1 MKKVLGVVV
10 LLAGIAGGFICGKM
24 QNAQPKAAEAEPVEA
39 AEKKANGEESLEQA
53 QKRILELERELATLR
68 RKYDEK
74 KVNTEKKE
82 DIETE
87 EVVSIVNGDDIM
99 GKLKD
104 KLSAD
109 QLNQVSNAFS
119 ELRERLANR
128 NKSKLEFLASIDTSG
143 MTSKERKTHA
153 KFQELLAK
161 REAINAKMKGGFPD
175 VGAIKELVELGIE
188 MAPVAKEERSLLMR
202 QMAKELGYSGNDVEV
217 VHDAVSNII
226 DCTMPSGLDNISELS
241 EEAAGAAGATEV
253 KIETQ
258 VIGL

>member
-87 EVVSIVNGDDIM
+87 EVVS
-99 GKLKD
+99 
-104 KLSAD
+104 S
-109 QLNQVSNAFS
+109 
-119 ELRERLANR
+119 
-128 NKSKLEFLASIDTSG
+128 
-143 MTSKERKTHA
+143 
-153 KFQELLAK
+153 
-161 REAINAKMKGGFPD
+161 
-175 VGAIKELVELGIE
+175 
-188 MAPVAKEERSLLMR
+188 
-202 QMAKELGYSGNDVEV
+202 
-217 VHDAVSNII
+217 
-226 DCTMPSGLDNISELS
+226 
-241 EEAAGAAGATEV
+241 
-253 KIETQ
+253 IETTRNDFT
-258 VIGL
+258 VPRSIPCIELPA